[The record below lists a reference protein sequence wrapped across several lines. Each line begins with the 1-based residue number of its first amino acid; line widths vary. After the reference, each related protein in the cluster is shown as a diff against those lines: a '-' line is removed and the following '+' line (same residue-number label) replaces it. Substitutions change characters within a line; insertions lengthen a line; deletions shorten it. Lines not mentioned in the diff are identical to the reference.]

1 MQLHDTELAVENQDG
16 SFIETSK
23 KKKKGLEEKGNHWL
37 FKLREKYMIVN
48 T

>member
-16 SFIETSK
+16 SFIETS